1 MLLFRFKFKILQIK
15 SSKNRKEMSSTDKK
29 FILVTG
35 GTGLVGS
42 AIRRAVEMEGEKAN
56 ETFMFLSS
64 KDLDLT

>member
-1 MLLFRFKFKILQIK
+1 LIFGLFRFKIIKALQK
-15 SSKNRKEMSSTDKK
+15 MSSADKK

>member
-1 MLLFRFKFKILQIK
+1 LQK
-15 SSKNRKEMSSTDKK
+15 MSSADKK